1 MPIEPAV
8 RETGCGH
15 EIGEPDAIDTL
26 CAKLARRRLDD
37 LDACRGRFLAR
48 LSHRMCPPN
57 RSMWAATNC
66 CTVIGAWPVTRRIT
80 SSLPSEQRNACL
92 IHFDRPAESIDLP
105 QMGRWVGHDRG
116 NQTPLVFCS
125 NRRVSAFAP
134 RV

>member
-57 RSMWAATNC
+57 RSMWAATNR
-66 CTVIGAWPVTRRIT
+66 CTVIAAWPVTRRWAANESRQDLT
-80 SSLPSEQRNACL
+80 SRTPARRSS
-92 IHFDRPAESIDLP
+92 DR
-105 QMGRWVGHDRG
+105 
-116 NQTPLVFCS
+116 
-125 NRRVSAFAP
+125 AP
-134 RV
+134 RTLRIAPRRNLGHV